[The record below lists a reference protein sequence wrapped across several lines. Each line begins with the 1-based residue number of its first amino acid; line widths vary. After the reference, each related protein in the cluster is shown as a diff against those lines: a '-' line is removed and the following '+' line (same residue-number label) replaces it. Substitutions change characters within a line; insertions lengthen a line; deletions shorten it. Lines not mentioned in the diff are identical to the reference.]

1 MIVVAYCMLCF
12 QFVILVVKLGDFEVF
27 AISYVTFDKF
37 DFVGTETGT
46 FLIFSKDD
54 AKTLDTTPL
63 DK

>member
-1 MIVVAYCMLCF
+1 MLCF

-27 AISYVTFDKF
+27 AISYETFDKF